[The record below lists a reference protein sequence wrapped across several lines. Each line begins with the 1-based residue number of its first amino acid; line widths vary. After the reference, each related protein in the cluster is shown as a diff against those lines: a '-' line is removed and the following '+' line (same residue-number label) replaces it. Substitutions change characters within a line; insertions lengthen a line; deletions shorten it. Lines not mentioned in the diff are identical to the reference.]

1 MKDLLASKKFR
12 VAALTVVGMIAAKL
26 GVPEATVT
34 ELTVLISPLIAYI
47 VGQGIADIGKE
58 KAKVELEEV
67 E

>member
-12 VAALTVVGMIAAKL
+12 VAVLTVVGMIATKL
-26 GVPEATVT
+26 GVPESTVS
-34 ELTVLISPLIAYI
+34 ELTLLIAPLLAYI